1 MPKLPQH
8 YRDAIEP
15 LLERALQAHPPAV
28 PGSETPK
35 AGQEAPPRPLVYG
48 GTMPPPSAEVQAQG
62 LGAPPRNRKFAKRK
76 ISTFNIILLLF
87 GAAAV
92 IVLYISN
99 IIAVDRLMM
108 EINRLQQQHAR
119 ILSEQEIL
127 KAEVNR
133 LSSLERINRKA
144 AEELGLVNP
153 KEPPVWIDVDR
164 EKIREIEIAL
174 EKRRP

>member
-1 MPKLPQH
+1 
-8 YRDAIEP
+8 
-15 LLERALQAHPPAV
+15 
-28 PGSETPK
+28 
-35 AGQEAPPRPLVYG
+35 
-48 GTMPPPSAEVQAQG
+48 MPPPSAEVQAQG